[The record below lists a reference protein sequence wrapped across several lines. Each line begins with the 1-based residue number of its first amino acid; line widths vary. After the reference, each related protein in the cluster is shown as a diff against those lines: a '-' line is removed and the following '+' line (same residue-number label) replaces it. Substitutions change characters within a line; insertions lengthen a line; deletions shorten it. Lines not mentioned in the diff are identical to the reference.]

1 MGYSLKGEGHVEKTA
16 PSQVRLN
23 PLSFH
28 CPRLPAPVRP
38 QTPPGLTLTA
48 PDARHS
54 PPHCTGPSP
63 PPAPSG
69 QTPPYPLQRSPRLR
83 PDLTRPSRT
92 VPTVRAVPFPGVRA
106 HPYTL
111 TCSPCSL
118 PGGDLLIKCG
128 PWTWYLWKADL
139 SLSSRSLRPSRGPSK
154 ALSTRGTGQGEQT
167 AASGSKA
174 HPKSPGLHRC
184 PYQRP
189 PPRPALTR
197 SPDPTP
203 PPCRC
208 FVATQKSSLT
218 DENCFK
224 LFNKQMS
231 QPVGQPSWSQVR
243 GLEGEE
249 PREGSGHGE
258 SEM

>member
-154 ALSTRGTGQGEQT
+154 ALSTRGTARGNKPQPPGAKPTQSLQGST
-167 AASGSKA
+167 AAPTNA
-174 HPKSPGLHRC
+174 H
-184 PYQRP
+184 
-189 PPRPALTR
+189 RPAPPSLAPRTPRHRRAAASWQHR
-197 SPDPTP
+197 SP
-203 PPCRC
+203 
-208 FVATQKSSLT
+208 A
-218 DENCFK
+218 
-224 LFNKQMS
+224 
-231 QPVGQPSWSQVR
+231 
-243 GLEGEE
+243 
-249 PREGSGHGE
+249 
-258 SEM
+258 